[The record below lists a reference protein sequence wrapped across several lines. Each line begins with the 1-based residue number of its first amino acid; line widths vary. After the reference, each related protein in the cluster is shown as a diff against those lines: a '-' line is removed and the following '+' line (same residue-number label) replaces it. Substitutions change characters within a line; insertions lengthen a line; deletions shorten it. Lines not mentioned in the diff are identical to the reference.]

1 LSRMI
6 KLDGSGK
13 ERTLLTRSVLRA
25 IQELMRQTE
34 VDDKTRD
41 LASFIV
47 LALEAIHQTIDQ
59 SVQAWENRGYWLKA
73 DRFRLEWEWAGLLA
87 DKMRQAIF
95 TDDWDTVAVTAVK
108 VSSRLE
114 NVQLPKRQPQTE
126 PWKGAWEQLSSVTRP
141 K

>member
-1 LSRMI
+1 MI

>member
-1 LSRMI
+1 VI

>member
-1 LSRMI
+1 MSRMI

-108 VSSRLE
+108 VSPRLE
-114 NVQLPKRQPQTE
+114 HVQLPKRQPQTE
-126 PWKGAWEQLSSVTRP
+126 PRKGAWEQLSSVTRP

>member
-1 LSRMI
+1 MSRMI